1 MRGPAD
7 AKPAQGKGYTEKLDP
22 AGFAT
27 TLQTVLKQ
35 PLNDRAKGS
44 RHAAR
49 FWFFPADSIE
59 DPRMNLFTLH
69 APTLARRW
77 IPLAVLATA
86 AVLVGCGEKKD
97 KAASQTA
104 AKVNKDEITVH
115 QINFM
120 LQQQRNLRPEQTE
133 VASKQIL
140 DRLVEQQLAL
150 QKVDEL
156 KLDRDPRVVQQL
168 EAARREI
175 LARAYVEKVGEAA
188 PKPTAE
194 EIKKYYDD
202 KPELFRER
210 RVYSIQEIA
219 IEARPDQ
226 VQELRDQLGTAKSI
240 NEFVDYLKAAGLR
253 FSGNQAVRSA
263 EQLPFNTLDAMS
275 KMKDGQAMVVPS
287 PTGVQVIVLAGSRVQ
302 PASEEQ
308 SRPAIEQYLL
318 NERKRK
324 LVEEDMKAL
333 RAAAKIEFVGK
344 FAQSAASAPAAAP
357 AAAPGTATNP
367 ATNPATSPATSPTP
381 AASAGLSS
389 TDINKGLGLK

>member
-1 MRGPAD
+1 
-7 AKPAQGKGYTEKLDP
+7 
-22 AGFAT
+22 
-27 TLQTVLKQ
+27 
-35 PLNDRAKGS
+35 
-44 RHAAR
+44 
-49 FWFFPADSIE
+49 
-59 DPRMNLFTLH
+59 MNLLTPN
-69 APTLARRW
+69 APTRARLW
-77 IPLAVLATA
+77 IPLAVVATA
-86 AVLVGCGEKKD
+86 ALFVGCGEKKD

-104 AKVNKDEITVH
+104 AKVGKDEITVH
-115 QINFM
+115 QINFV
-120 LQQQRNLRPEQTE
+120 LQQQRTLRPEQTD
-133 VASKQIL
+133 AATRQIL
-140 DRLVEQQLAL
+140 DRLIEQQLAL

-219 IEARPDQ
+219 VEARPDQ
-226 VQELRDQLGTAKSI
+226 VQELRAKLSDAKSI

-253 FSGNQAVRSA
+253 FSGNQAVRAA
-263 EQLPFNTLDAMS
+263 EQLPFNTLEAMA

-287 PTGVQVIVLAGSRVQ
+287 PTGATVIVLAGSRMQ
-302 PASEEQ
+302 PATEEQ
-308 SRPAIEQYLL
+308 SRPAIEQFLL

-324 LVEEDMKAL
+324 LVEEDMKTL
-333 RAAAKIEFVGK
+333 RAAAKVEFVGK
-344 FAQSAASAPAAAP
+344 FAEAAASAPVAAP
-357 AAAPGTATNP
+357 AA
-367 ATNPATSPATSPTP
+367 SPAPPAP
-381 AASAGLSS
+381 AASGSLSS

>member
-1 MRGPAD
+1 MPS
-7 AKPAQGKGYTEKLDP
+7 QGCGYTEELDP
-22 AGFAT
+22 AGFAST
-27 TLQTVLKQ
+27 VQTALKQ
-35 PLNDRAKGS
+35 PPNDGPGALAMLHGS
-44 RHAAR
+44 RSYL
-49 FWFFPADSIE
+49 ADSIE
-59 DPRMNLFTLH
+59 DLRMNLLTLH
-69 APTLARRW
+69 APTRASRW
-77 IPLAVLATA
+77 MPLAMLLTA
-86 AVLVGCGEKKD
+86 ALLVGCGEKKD

-120 LQQQRNLRPEQTE
+120 LQQQRNLRPEQTDA
-133 VASKQIL
+133 ASKQIL

-188 PKPTAE
+188 PKPTPE

-219 IEARPDQ
+219 IEARPEQ
-226 VQELRDQLGTAKSI
+226 VQEIREQLSAAKSI
-240 NEFVDYLKAAGLR
+240 NEFVDYLKEAGLR
-253 FSGNQAVRSA
+253 FSGNQAVRAA

-287 PTGVQVIVLAGSRVQ
+287 PTGVQVVVLAGSRVQ

-308 SRPAIEQYLL
+308 SRPAIEQFLL

-333 RAAAKIEFVGK
+333 RAAAKVEFVGK
-344 FAQSAASAPAAAP
+344 FAQAASAPAGSASATP
-357 AAAPGTATNP
+357 AG
-367 ATNPATSPATSPTP
+367 ATSPTASPSPAP
-381 AASAGLSS
+381 AASAGLST

>member
-1 MRGPAD
+1 
-7 AKPAQGKGYTEKLDP
+7 
-22 AGFAT
+22 
-27 TLQTVLKQ
+27 
-35 PLNDRAKGS
+35 
-44 RHAAR
+44 
-49 FWFFPADSIE
+49 
-59 DPRMNLFTLH
+59 MNLLTPN
-69 APTLARRW
+69 APTRARLW
-77 IPLAVLATA
+77 IPLAVVATA
-86 AVLVGCGEKKD
+86 ALFVGCGEKKD

-104 AKVNKDEITVH
+104 AKVGKDEITVH
-115 QINFM
+115 QINFV
-120 LQQQRNLRPEQTE
+120 LQQQRNLRPEQTD
-133 VASKQIL
+133 AATRQIL
-140 DRLVEQQLAL
+140 DRLIEQQLAL

-219 IEARPDQ
+219 VEARPDQ
-226 VQELRDQLGTAKSI
+226 VQELRAKLSDAKSI

-253 FSGNQAVRSA
+253 FSGNQAVRAA
-263 EQLPFNTLDAMS
+263 EQLPFNTLEAMS

-287 PTGVQVIVLAGSRVQ
+287 PTGATVIVLAGSRMQ
-302 PASEEQ
+302 PATEEQ
-308 SRPAIEQYLL
+308 SRPAIEQFLL

-324 LVEEDMKAL
+324 LVEEDMKTL
-333 RAAAKIEFVGK
+333 RAAAKVEFVGK
-344 FAQSAASAPAAAP
+344 FAEAAASAPVAAP
-357 AAAPGTATNP
+357 AA
-367 ATNPATSPATSPTP
+367 SPAPPAP
-381 AASAGLSS
+381 AASGSLSS

>member
-1 MRGPAD
+1 MANLAD
-7 AKPAQGKGYTEKLDP
+7 
-22 AGFAT
+22 
-27 TLQTVLKQ
+27 
-35 PLNDRAKGS
+35 
-44 RHAAR
+44 
-49 FWFFPADSIE
+49 
-59 DPRMNLFTLH
+59 
-69 APTLARRW
+69 LA
-77 IPLAVLATA
+77 
-86 AVLVGCGEKKD
+86 
-97 KAASQTA
+97 
-104 AKVNKDEITVH
+104 
-115 QINFM
+115 
-120 LQQQRNLRPEQTE
+120 
-133 VASKQIL
+133 
-140 DRLVEQQLAL
+140 
-150 QKVDEL
+150 DEL